1 MALTVNIQPGDR
13 ITLVC
18 RTAKKGKHNV
28 VSDHFSFPT
37 PTGSVSDGTIADIEE
52 YSKALTA
59 QLTNHGLK
67 NVSDVN
73 FCISS
78 SKIATREIT
87 LPKVK
92 EKQIQSMI
100 NANADDYFP
109 VDMKQYKLTYS
120 ILGNEAEESKQK
132 SGEKDKDAAGEKKQA
147 APQNKKPAG
156 YRILLKAAP
165 KELLNSYVGLAQKML
180 VHIRI
185 MDSSDNALL
194 QTFASAPIQGSV
206 CYAYIAPERIEC
218 TFLSNGSYVMQRSF
232 TYGGDELIYPVLQQE
247 GRGEAAYYEM
257 FSRLT
262 KPGVQSISKDVSEQ
276 LLERVVSS
284 ITRACDY
291 VHTTKNK
298 PVDGVVLCG
307 PCAHLPFLREAIQDS
322 SGIDTA
328 FIENIQEVAPLVN
341 GNSDISSFVSVAG
354 CVIKPVD
361 LIPEAYLL
369 ARGQKGAGGKDDSY
383 ATPIAVAVVFAAIG
397 IVLGLFAVLQYNSS
411 QRELEAMKTEMASLQ
426 PEKEA
431 YDRYVIYTK
440 NSDGIDVIKNDAGGN
455 SAQLRKFFEEIES
468 SMPSDLLFL
477 SASCSQTNVV
487 LSCQTADD
495 LDSVANVIHTFRSF
509 QSIKVTDVST
519 PSVSEQKSQAGSK
532 MLSFEVTC
540 TFANDGSMAGNEA
553 AGIDTTAQTQGASD
567 STSSSSGSSSSSSS
581 SSGSSSSSSST
592 SSSQQ

>member
-18 RTAKKGKHNV
+18 RTVKKGKHYS

-37 PTGSVSDGTIADIEE
+37 PVGSVSDGTIADIEE
-52 YSKALTA
+52 YSKALTE
-59 QLTNHGLK
+59 QLTSHGMK

-87 LPKVK
+87 LPRVK

-109 VDMKQYKLTYS
+109 VDMRQYKLTYS
-120 ILGNEAEESKQK
+120 LLGDDTPSQPQQQNKAEGDKEAHPDKKAESKNI
-132 SGEKDKDAAGEKKQA
+132 SLSKQ
-147 APQNKKPAG
+147 KPAG
-156 YRILLKAAP
+156 YRLLLKAAP

-180 VHIRI
+180 VHIKV

-206 CYAYIAPERIEC
+206 CYVYIAPERIEC
-218 TFLSNGSYVMQRSF
+218 TFLANGTYVMQRSF

-247 GRGEAAYYEM
+247 GKGETAYYEV

-262 KPGVQSISKDVSEQ
+262 RPGVQGISQEVSEQ

-291 VHTTKNK
+291 VHTTKNR
-298 PVDGVVLCG
+298 PVDGIVLCG
-307 PCAHLPFLREAIQDS
+307 PCAHLPYLREAIQDS
-322 SGIDTA
+322 TGIDTA
-328 FIENIQEVAPLVN
+328 FMENIQEVAPLVN
-341 GNSDISSFVSVAG
+341 GSSEIASYVSVAG
-354 CVIKPVD
+354 AVIRPVN
-361 LIPEAYLL
+361 LIPDAYLL
-369 ARGQKGAGGKDDSY
+369 ARGQKGAGGKDDSF
-383 ATPIAVAVVFAAIG
+383 ATPIAIAVIFAAIG
-397 IVLGLFAVLQYNSS
+397 VVMGLFAILQYNSS

-426 PEKEA
+426 PAKEA
-431 YDRYVIYTK
+431 YEAYVTYTK

-455 SAQLRKFFEEIES
+455 SAKLRKFFEEIET
-468 SMPSDLLFL
+468 SMPSDLLFM
-477 SASCSQTNVV
+477 SASCSQTNIV
-487 LSCQTADD
+487 LSCQTSDD

-509 QSIKVTDVST
+509 KSIEVTDVST
-519 PSVSEQKSQAGSK
+519 PSVSEQTSQAGSK

-553 AGIDTTAQTQGASD
+553 AGTDTTAQTQGAAD
-567 STSSSSGSSSSSSS
+567 STSSSS
-581 SSGSSSSSSST
+581 SSSSSSST